1 MVMVLSFI
9 RLIGSTAYKEFLYKV
24 SSEYKEVYDEF
35 SQEFD
40 TSIEHEIYNETLMFD
55 HHSLKNLQEIITQL
69 INKSDNELFES
80 DDEVLQNDDKT
91 EIFEEFEQLVPS
103 IPNRN
108 VKTAHCV
115 IVDNDND
122 DNIIQKCTEPGE
134 HYLRQLSTI
143 DNIDLKDATFQ
154 YSNIFDVV
162 YNTIHAIAQMVF
174 QYQYFELVNLDNN
187 IRNYPP
193 FGQTFDSDHIVKAIK
208 ANIDSTLFVN
218 PLSKD
223 KHVYKAVK
231 MF

>member
-1 MVMVLSFI
+1 MIEVLSSFKI
-9 RLIGSTAYKEFLYKV
+9 
-24 SSEYKEVYDEF
+24 
-35 SQEFD
+35 
-40 TSIEHEIYNETLMFD
+40 
-55 HHSLKNLQEIITQL
+55 NL
-69 INKSDNELFES
+69 N
-80 DDEVLQNDDKT
+80 
-91 EIFEEFEQLVPS
+91 P
-103 IPNRN
+103 
-108 VKTAHCV
+108 
-115 IVDNDND
+115 
-122 DNIIQKCTEPGE
+122 NIINIAA
-134 HYLRQLSTI
+134 I

-223 KHVYKAVK
+223 KHHTNKAICSAIITAFSDYGLFELATQFGVK
-231 MF
+231 FFDKLSNISST